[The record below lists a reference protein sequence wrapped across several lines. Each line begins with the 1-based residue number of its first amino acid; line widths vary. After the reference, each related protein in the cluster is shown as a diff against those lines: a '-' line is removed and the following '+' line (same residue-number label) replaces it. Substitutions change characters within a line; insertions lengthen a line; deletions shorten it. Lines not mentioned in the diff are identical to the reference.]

1 MQIDVKEAARLLAVS
16 EKSIYRWIKNGSLP
30 GYRVSGQYRFNRT
43 ELLEWATSRRLNVL
57 PDIFP
62 EAQEAVPDLAE
73 AIRTGG
79 IHYRVAG
86 ADKAEVLASVV
97 ALMRLPEEVDRRY
110 LLEVLLSR
118 ESLGSTGIGEGI
130 AVPHVRNPIILFS
143 PRPVLTLC
151 FLEQAI
157 DFASIDGEPVHT
169 LFTLVSPTV
178 RSHLGLLSRLTFAL
192 RQPDFRR
199 AIAGQAARDE
209 ILAAA
214 AAVERSVKPSPP
226 KDGH

>member
-1 MQIDVKEAARLLAVS
+1 MQIDVREAARLLAVS
-16 EKSIYRWIKNGSLP
+16 EKSIYRWLKNGTLP
-30 GYRVSGQYRFNRT
+30 GYRVSGQYRFNRS
-43 ELLEWATSRRLNVL
+43 ELLEWATSRRLNVH
-57 PDIFP
+57 PDFFP
-62 EAQEAVPDLAE
+62 ETREEAPDLVE
-73 AIRTGG
+73 AIRAGG
-79 IHYRVAG
+79 IYYRVSG
-86 ADKAEVLASVV
+86 ADKAEVLSSVV
-97 ALMRLPEEVDRRY
+97 ELMRLPEEVDRRY

-157 DFASIDGEPVHT
+157 DFDSIDGEPVHT

-178 RSHLGLLSRLTFAL
+178 RSHLGLLSRLAFAL

-199 AIAGQAARDE
+199 AIAGQAARDQ

-214 AAVERSVKPSPP
+214 AAVDRAVRSP
-226 KDGH
+226 KEAR

>member
-1 MQIDVKEAARLLAVS
+1 MQIDVREAARLLAVS
-16 EKSIYRWIKNGSLP
+16 EKSIYRWIKNGTLP
-30 GYRVSGQYRFNRT
+30 GYRVSGQYRFNRS
-43 ELLEWATSRRLNVL
+43 ELLEWATSRRLNVH
-57 PDIFP
+57 PDFFP
-62 EAQEAVPDLAE
+62 DTREEAPDLAG
-73 AIRTGG
+73 AIRAGG
-79 IHYRVAG
+79 IYYRVSG
-86 ADKAEVLASVV
+86 ADKAEVLSSVV
-97 ALMRLPEEVDRRY
+97 ELMRLPEEVDRRY

-178 RSHLGLLSRLTFAL
+178 RSHLGLLSRLAFAL

-199 AIAGQAARDE
+199 AVAGQAARDQ

-214 AAVERSVKPSPP
+214 AVVDQSVRSP
-226 KDGH
+226 KEAR

>member
-16 EKSIYRWIKNGSLP
+16 EKSIYRWLKNGNLP
-30 GYRVSGQYRFNRT
+30 GYRVSGQYRFNRA

-57 PDIFP
+57 PDIIPQAP
-62 EAQEAVPDLAE
+62 ETAPALAE

-118 ESLGSTGIGEGI
+118 ESLGSTGIGEGV

-143 PRPVLTLC
+143 PRPVMTLC
-151 FLEQAI
+151 FLERGI
-157 DFASIDGEPVHT
+157 DFDSIDGEPVHT

-199 AIAGQAARDE
+199 TIAGQAARE
-209 ILAAA
+209 QILDAAE
-214 AAVERSVKPSPP
+214 AVDRMVHPR
-226 KDGH
+226 

>member
-1 MQIDVKEAARLLAVS
+1 MQIDVREAARLLAVS
-16 EKSIYRWIKNGSLP
+16 EKSIYRWIKNGTLP
-30 GYRVSGQYRFNRT
+30 GYRVSGQYRFNRS
-43 ELLEWATSRRLNVL
+43 ELLEWATSRRLNVH
-57 PDIFP
+57 PDFFP
-62 EAQEAVPDLAE
+62 ETREQAPDLAE

-86 ADKAEVLASVV
+86 ADKAGVLASVV

-157 DFASIDGEPVHT
+157 DFDSIDGEPVHT

-192 RQPDFRR
+192 RQSDFRR
-199 AIAGQAARDE
+199 AIAGQAARDQ

-214 AAVERSVKPSPP
+214 VTVDRSVRSPTEAR
-226 KDGH
+226 

>member
-16 EKSIYRWIKNGSLP
+16 EKSIYRWIKNGTLP
-30 GYRVSGQYRFNRT
+30 GYRMSGQYRFNRS
-43 ELLEWATSRRLNVL
+43 ELLEWATSRRLNVH
-57 PDIFP
+57 PDFFP
-62 EAQEAVPDLAE
+62 ETREEAPALAE
-73 AIRTGG
+73 AIRAGG
-79 IHYRVAG
+79 IYYRVSG
-86 ADKAEVLASVV
+86 ADKAEVLSSVV
-97 ALMRLPEEVDRRY
+97 ELMRLPEEVDRRY

-178 RSHLGLLSRLTFAL
+178 RSHLGLLSRLAFAL

-199 AIAGQAARDE
+199 AIAGQAARDQ

-214 AAVERSVKPSPP
+214 AVVDQSVRSP
-226 KDGH
+226 KEAR

>member
-16 EKSIYRWIKNGSLP
+16 EKSIYRWIKNGTLP
-30 GYRVSGQYRFNRT
+30 GYRVSGQYRFNRS
-43 ELLEWATSRRLNVL
+43 ELLEWATSRRLNVH

-62 EAQEAVPDLAE
+62 ETREEAPDLAE

-97 ALMRLPEEVDRRY
+97 ALMRLPDEVDRRY

-157 DFASIDGEPVHT
+157 DFDSIDGEPVHT

-199 AIAGQAARDE
+199 AIAGQAARDQ

-214 AAVERSVKPSPP
+214 VAVDQSVRSP
-226 KDGH
+226 KEAR